1 MRVLIVHPSKGF
13 YGGAEV
19 IVSKFSSYLI
29 DKGHDVTLVA
39 KDAPRE
45 WLAYSFALH
54 AKDWWELRKMVR
66 VMEQDTDVINVH
78 NFPAT
83 LMCFPT
89 KKPIVWM
96 CNEPPELFTNWK
108 RSSIEAFNRWWVR
121 KSKMKVVVA
130 DEVQAFRFQGIY
142 GVSPEI
148 IPYGIDYNFWSRGR
162 RNKKKEGKIRL
173 LQVGTITPYKNQLA
187 SIKVVE
193 NLLGGKLTL
202 AGKVVDK
209 DYYRSLINYI
219 DSRELGDLVDFVGQR
234 TQEEIRILYSEQDVL
249 IHPVKEQGGWL
260 VPFEAVCAGLPVVV
274 SPSFTAS
281 SIIEKNKLGVVT
293 DDLVCGIKRVVEED
307 FSHAEEWIRDNL
319 TWEKFGERMLEV
331 FERKYN
337 ELEENT

>member
-1 MRVLIVHPSKGF
+1 
-13 YGGAEV
+13 
-19 IVSKFSSYLI
+19 
-29 DKGHDVTLVA
+29 
-39 KDAPRE
+39 
-45 WLAYSFALH
+45 
-54 AKDWWELRKMVR
+54 
-66 VMEQDTDVINVH
+66 
-78 NFPAT
+78 
-83 LMCFPT
+83 
-89 KKPIVWM
+89 M

-130 DEVQAFRFQGIY
+130 DEMQAFRFQGIY